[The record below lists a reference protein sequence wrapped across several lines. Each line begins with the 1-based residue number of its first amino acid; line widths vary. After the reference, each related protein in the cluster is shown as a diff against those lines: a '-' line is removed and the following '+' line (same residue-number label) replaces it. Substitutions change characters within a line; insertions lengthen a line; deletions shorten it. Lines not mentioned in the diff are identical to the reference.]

1 MELIIRLKNNLN
13 QDEIQ
18 IIKGFNAKITFQ
30 SAYIPLIGI
39 SLENPAFIN
48 DIKKLPFVMTVRS
61 PQIGEY
67 LEGDFLTTFFFTPFV
82 SRKALSQYN
91 YYGWGDTRVAIIDS
105 GVNRPSVV
113 EHIDYTNTGHN
124 DIFGHGSYV
133 ADIIK
138 YFAKGAN
145 LYSAKVGN
153 DRPDDLAVMR
163 ALEWAAIEKGVHV
176 INLSVGFKPV
186 SRCKGDCDMAQIING
201 IVNSGAVVIVA
212 AGNDGPKN
220 NTLRCPSCASSA
232 ITVGALED
240 INKVFDY
247 SSRGPVG
254 GSKPNIVAPGRVQID
269 ENGFGG
275 TSCASPVVAGSV
287 AAVISSVADVNLV
300 YKALYDSANDIGLSK
315 NIQGVGALNV
325 ERFVEVIKNET
336 MDSAREGQE

>member
-1 MELIIRLKNNLN
+1 MELIIKLKNNLN

-18 IIKGFNAKITFQ
+18 IIKGFNAEVIFQ
-30 SAYIPLIGI
+30 SSYIPLIGI
-39 SLENPAFIN
+39 TIDNPAFIDN
-48 DIKKLPFVMTVRS
+48 IKELPFVMAVRS
-61 PQIGEY
+61 PQKGEY
-67 LEGDFLTTFFFTPFV
+67 LEGDFLTTFFFTPSV
-82 SRKALSQYN
+82 SRRAFSQLN

-105 GVNRPSVV
+105 GVNRPGVV
-113 EHIDYTNTGHN
+113 EHIDYTSTGHN

-138 YFAKGAN
+138 YFAKGVN

-153 DRPDDLAVMR
+153 DRPDELAVIR
-163 ALEWAAIEKGVHV
+163 ALEWAATEKGVHV

-201 IVNSGAVVIVA
+201 LVNSGIVVVVA

-232 ITVGALED
+232 ITVGALEES
-240 INKVFDY
+240 NKVSNY

-269 ENGFGG
+269 GNGFGG
-275 TSCASPVVAGSV
+275 TSCASPVVAGSI

-300 YKALYDSANDIGLSK
+300 YKALYDSANDIGLSR
-315 NIQGVGALNV
+315 NIQGVGALNA
-325 ERFVEVIKNET
+325 ERFAEVINNET
-336 MDSAREGQE
+336 MDSARERQE